1 MTAYDKIYEVA
12 ADNYGII
19 TAGDAKSLGVSQKAL
34 FQLVARGKLERRGY
48 GVYRLASH
56 HLPSE
61 YDQYAEAV
69 ALVGEGAYVSGE
81 SVLALLDLAL
91 VNPEKISVTTAKRN
105 RRTLP
110 AWLAVVK
117 ASEDAEVRYYKGIPC
132 ESLPAAFRFCRGRV
146 PIERLVDGIEKA
158 ERNGDFRLGE
168 ADILRKEF
176 SND

>member
-19 TAGDAKSLGVSQKAL
+19 TAGEAKSLGVSKKAL

-48 GVYRLASH
+48 GVYRLAAH

-91 VNPEKISVTTAKRN
+91 VNPERMTVSTKKRN

-117 ASEDAEVRYYKGIPC
+117 TSEDAEVRYYKGIPC
-132 ESLPAAFRFCRGRV
+132 ESLPAAFRYCRGRV
-146 PIERLVDGIEKA
+146 PIERLLDGIEKA

>member
-1 MTAYDKIYEVA
+1 MTAYDKIFEVA

-19 TAGDAKSLGVSQKAL
+19 TAGEAKSLGVSKKAL

-48 GVYRLASH
+48 GVYRLAAH

-91 VNPEKISVTTAKRN
+91 VNPERMTVSTKKRN

-132 ESLPAAFRFCRGRV
+132 ESLPAAFRYCRGRV
-146 PIERLVDGIEKA
+146 PIERLLDGIEKA